1 MLVTNEIMRKNKQ
14 QKTVKTSTAGSV
26 ERSMLGK
33 VYLWVSERKNSKY
46 AQRPHRRYRR
56 TRKLNI
62 SERYIRM
69 AFKWSLTAPTACLR
83 SIRDRISSLRNNK
96 RNGK

>member
-1 MLVTNEIMRKNKQ
+1 MRKNKQ
-14 QKTVKTSTAGSV
+14 QKTVKTSTAGNV

-46 AQRPHRRYRR
+46 AQRPHRTYQR

-62 SERYIRM
+62 SEMYIR
-69 AFKWSLTAPTACLR
+69 AVFKSILTAPTACWR
-83 SIRDRISSLRNNK
+83 SIKNRISNLRKQK
-96 RNGK
+96 RNGN